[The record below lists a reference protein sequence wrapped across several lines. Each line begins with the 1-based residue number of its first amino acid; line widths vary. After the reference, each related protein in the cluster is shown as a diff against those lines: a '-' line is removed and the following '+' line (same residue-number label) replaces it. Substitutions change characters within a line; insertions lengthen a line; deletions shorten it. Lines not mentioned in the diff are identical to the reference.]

1 MDKKQKISIITF
13 IIGIILAIAGAVV
26 LVVNIMN
33 KNTTDS
39 AEFLVATGAWQR
51 QDQPEVIWNF
61 TEIGK
66 GSLTSNNHTNDY
78 DFVWMLD
85 GDKIKIK
92 TNWLYE
98 KEDEFTYYIDQGA
111 KTLTLK
117 SDNEEYI
124 FKAAN

>member
-1 MDKKQKISIITF
+1 MDKKKKISIIIF

-26 LVVNIMN
+26 LVINILN
-33 KNTTDS
+33 RNTMDN
-39 AEFLVATGAWQR
+39 AEFLVSTGTWQR

-85 GDKIKIK
+85 GDKIRIK

-98 KEDEFTYYIDQGA
+98 KEDEFTYHIDQDT

-117 SDNEEYI
+117 SGNEEYTFI
-124 FKAAN
+124 AK

>member
-1 MDKKQKISIITF
+1 MDKKKKISIIVF

-26 LVVNIMN
+26 LVMNIMH

-39 AEFLVATGAWQR
+39 AEFLVATGTWQR

-98 KEDEFTYYIDQGA
+98 KEDEFTYHIDQGA

-117 SDNEEYI
+117 SGNEEYI